1 MKILSSR
8 KALAVI
14 ITVIFF
20 FMLACNF
27 LTPYQADDFVYHFRF
42 DNGAPVESVADIFPS
57 LKAHAET
64 LNGRLTA
71 HFFVHLFELLPKPVF
86 NIINT
91 FVFIALIVLT
101 AGFICGKRPNA
112 AALLLAFCGVL
123 VFMPAFGEVVLWLDG
138 SINYLWAIVL
148 NLIFLLP
155 YYRLFESGRS
165 ISAPF
170 LKAGFVVLA
179 FICGSFQETM
189 SSAALALAVVFM
201 LFIRFFCRR
210 RIDPVF
216 ILGAIFSFAG
226 LLFMALQPA
235 ELSVKSAS
243 VNFAS
248 IYHSFLNM
256 MCYFR
261 FFWPLTAVFAIG
273 FTLCVLEHADARRL
287 ILCGIFFFGF
297 LCANGVMLLARIYP
311 ERCAAPAFVLLLI
324 ADGMLIKLLSE
335 FKYRKAVVCLSA
347 LLCAVSLFC
356 GISAAGDI
364 ASTFAQFKA
373 NEAKIIEARSSGSA
387 ELYLPELYGYTK
399 YSVAH
404 SMIFPSPIDWVNE
417 CMCKYYGVEK
427 IIGYDFYT
435 EFFADLPYQN

>member
-189 SSAALALAVVFM
+189 SSAALALAYS
-201 LFIRFFCRR
+201 CCS
-210 RIDPVF
+210 PVF
-216 ILGAIFSFAG
+216 SAG
-226 LLFMALQPA
+226 
-235 ELSVKSAS
+235 
-243 VNFAS
+243 
-248 IYHSFLNM
+248 
-256 MCYFR
+256 
-261 FFWPLTAVFAIG
+261 
-273 FTLCVLEHADARRL
+273 
-287 ILCGIFFFGF
+287 
-297 LCANGVMLLARIYP
+297 
-311 ERCAAPAFVLLLI
+311 
-324 ADGMLIKLLSE
+324 
-335 FKYRKAVVCLSA
+335 
-347 LLCAVSLFC
+347 AVSIPSSFW
-356 GISAAGDI
+356 
-364 ASTFAQFKA
+364 AQYFLLRGCFLWHCSR
-373 NEAKIIEARSSGSA
+373 RS
-387 ELYLPELYGYTK
+387 
-399 YSVAH
+399 
-404 SMIFPSPIDWVNE
+404 
-417 CMCKYYGVEK
+417 
-427 IIGYDFYT
+427 
-435 EFFADLPYQN
+435 